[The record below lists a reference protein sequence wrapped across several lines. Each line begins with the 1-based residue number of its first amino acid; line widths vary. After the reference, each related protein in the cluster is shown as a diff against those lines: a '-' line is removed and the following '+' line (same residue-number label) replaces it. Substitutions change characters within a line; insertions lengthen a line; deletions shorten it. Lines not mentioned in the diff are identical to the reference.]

1 MDQHR
6 IQIIDALRGFALV
19 GILYVH
25 TVMYFLAGPIIPG
38 LQETA
43 ITSLLD
49 EMLGKSIYWIGL
61 SKFFS
66 IFSILFGL
74 SFYIQMASA
83 RKKELNFTNRFL
95 WKMVLLAGFGI
106 IHWGFF
112 PGDILTMYAIIG
124 ALLIPLSKLSDRTL
138 VIFAILLQLG
148 LGRVLSFAMNG
159 NELIFSFNWYEEYSR
174 FVKAT
179 MSGNLFDVF
188 SASYPRY
195 AQFWNEQLGL
205 WGRFYSSLS
214 YFILGVLLGRSGWLH
229 NLSEHLSKF
238 KWIFFYSLPC
248 AIVFFL
254 LHLYYVGGAWGLWQ
268 HDNNN
273 WLAVVR
279 FEINELFALFLSL
292 TYASAFI
299 LLANKFSTSSLLNY
313 LSSYGRTGLTTY
325 LFQSLI
331 GTFIF
336 FNWGLGL
343 INNMTVSE
351 TLFVFAILLFLQIVF
366 SHLWLKKYHYGPL
379 EWLWRSFTYLKW
391 APNKRS

>member
-1 MDQHR
+1 
-6 IQIIDALRGFALV
+6 
-19 GILYVH
+19 
-25 TVMYFLAGPIIPG
+25 
-38 LQETA
+38 
-43 ITSLLD
+43 
-49 EMLGKSIYWIGL
+49 
-61 SKFFS
+61 
-66 IFSILFGL
+66 
-74 SFYIQMASA
+74 MASA

-238 KWIFFYSLPC
+238 KWIFFL
-248 AIVFFL
+248 VM
-254 LHLYYVGGAWGLWQ
+254 H
-268 HDNNN
+268 
-273 WLAVVR
+273 
-279 FEINELFALFLSL
+279 FAPV
-292 TYASAFI
+292 TKI
-299 LLANKFSTSSLLNY
+299 SSVY
-313 LSSYGRTGLTTY
+313 LS
-325 LFQSLI
+325 
-331 GTFIF
+331 
-336 FNWGLGL
+336 
-343 INNMTVSE
+343 
-351 TLFVFAILLFLQIVF
+351 
-366 SHLWLKKYHYGPL
+366 P
-379 EWLWRSFTYLKW
+379 
-391 APNKRS
+391 